1 MASGAPF
8 DEAEA
13 RRRRLARA
21 EAMQMA
27 RSRRWEKR
35 KANMATRVTRG
46 MAAFAAMLAALIV
59 YGWTAGGMGIGL
71 FIVSFLLLP
80 MAGIAGML
88 LPVGGPDVDDMD
100 KAPPAELPAITEAF
114 LDRQRK
120 QLPRLAA
127 PQLDGIAVQLA
138 ALEKQLARVPAD
150 HPVAQDVGR
159 LLGSHLPE
167 LVDRYT
173 RIPPLQRTGLVEHD
187 GRTPEVTVV
196 DGLKTVE
203 AELARA
209 SATLAE
215 SDRDGLRVQGKFLEA
230 RYNEGQSGGMTSG
243 R

>member
-1 MASGAPF
+1 MATGAPY

-13 RRRRLARA
+13 RRRRLARG

-27 RSRRWEKR
+27 RQRRWEKR

-46 MAAFAAMLAALIV
+46 MIAFLAAIAAFTV
-59 YGWTAGGMGIGL
+59 YGWMADGMGLGL
-71 FIVSFLLLP
+71 FLLAILLVP

-88 LPVGGPDVDDMD
+88 LPVGGPDIDDLD
-100 KAPPAELPAITEAF
+100 KAAPAELPAITES
-114 LDRQRK
+114 LLERQRRN
-120 QLPRLAA
+120 LPRLAA
-127 PQLDGIAVQLA
+127 PQLDAIQVQLA

-187 GRTPEVTVV
+187 GRTPEATVI
-196 DGLKTVE
+196 DGLKAVE
-203 AELARA
+203 TELARA

-215 SDRDGLRVQGKFLEA
+215 ADRDGLRVQGKFLEA
-230 RYNEGQSGGMTSG
+230 RYGEGQGV
-243 R
+243 

>member
-1 MASGAPF
+1 MANGSPLTEQ
-8 DEAEA
+8 DA

-27 RSRRWEKR
+27 RNRRWEKR
-35 KANMATRVTRG
+35 KANMGKRVTRG
-46 MAAFAAMLAALIV
+46 FLTFLAALAAFTV
-59 YGWTAGGMGIGL
+59 YGWMAGGAGIGL
-71 FIVSFLLLP
+71 FLLALILVP

-88 LPVGGPDVDDMD
+88 LPVGGPDIDRLDR
-100 KAPPAELPAITEAF
+100 ATPAELPAITEA
-114 LDRQRK
+114 LLERQRR

-138 ALEKQLARVPAD
+138 ALETQLSRVPAD
-150 HPVAQDVGR
+150 HPVAQDIGR

-173 RIPPLQRTGLVEHD
+173 RIPPIQRANVVEHD
-187 GRTPEVTVV
+187 GRTPEATVV

-209 SATLAE
+209 SALLAE
-215 SDRDGLRVQGKFLEA
+215 GDRDGLRVQGKFLEA
-230 RYNEGQSGGMTSG
+230 RYGEGQG
-243 R
+243 

>member
-13 RRRRLARA
+13 RRRRLARG

-46 MAAFAAMLAALIV
+46 MVTFGAMLAALTV
-59 YGWTAGGMGIGL
+59 YGWVSGGLGIGL
-71 FIVSFLLLP
+71 FLLAILLLP

-88 LPVGGPDVDDMD
+88 LPVGGPDADDID
-100 KAPPAELPAITEAF
+100 KAPPAELPAITEVF

-150 HPVAQDVGR
+150 HPVAQDIGR

-187 GRTPEVTVV
+187 GRTPEATVI
-196 DGLKTVE
+196 DGLKAVE
-203 AELARA
+203 TELSRA
-209 SATLAE
+209 SASLAE
-215 SDRDGLRVQGKFLEA
+215 GDRDGLRVQGKFLEA
-230 RYNEGQSGGMTSG
+230 RYGEGAEL
-243 R
+243 

>member
-1 MASGAPF
+1 MATTPPPG
-8 DEAEA
+8 EAEA

-27 RSRRWEKR
+27 RQRRWEKR
-35 KANMATRVTRG
+35 KANIATRVTRG
-46 MAAFAAMLAALIV
+46 MIAFGAMLAALIV
-59 YGWTAGGMGIGL
+59 YGWTTGGLGIGL
-71 FIVSFLLLP
+71 FLVSLLLLP
-80 MAGIAGML
+80 MAGIGGML
-88 LPVGGPDVDDMD
+88 LPVGGPDVDDID
-100 KAPPAELPAITEAF
+100 KAAPAELPAITES
-114 LDRQRK
+114 LLERQRR

-127 PQLDGIAVQLA
+127 PQLDAISVQLA

-159 LLGSHLPE
+159 LLSSHLPE

-173 RIPPLQRTGLVEHD
+173 RIPPLQRSNMVEHD
-187 GRTPEVTVV
+187 GRTPEATVI

-215 SDRDGLRVQGKFLEA
+215 ADRDGLRVQGKFLEA
-230 RYNEGQSGGMTSG
+230 RYGEGQGV
-243 R
+243 

>member
-1 MASGAPF
+1 MPTGLPVN
-8 DEAEA
+8 EADV

-21 EAMQMA
+21 EAQQMA
-27 RSRRWEKR
+27 RNRRWEKR
-35 KANMATRVTRG
+35 KANMAKRVTRG
-46 MAAFAAMLAALIV
+46 MATFVAALVAFIV
-59 YGWTAGGMGIGL
+59 YGWMAGGAGIGL
-71 FIVSFLLLP
+71 FLLALVLMP

-88 LPVGGPDVDDMD
+88 LPVGGPNVDRID
-100 KAPPAELPAITEAF
+100 KATPAELPGITEAL
-114 LDRQRK
+114 LDKQRR

-138 ALEKQLARVPAD
+138 ALETQLARVPAD
-150 HPVAQDVGR
+150 HPVAQDIGR

-173 RIPPLQRTGLVEHD
+173 RIPPTQRANVVEHD
-187 GRTPEVTVV
+187 GRTPEATVV

-209 SATLAE
+209 SALLAE

-230 RYNEGQSGGMTSG
+230 RYGEGQGT
-243 R
+243 

>member
-1 MASGAPF
+1 MATGAPY

-27 RSRRWEKR
+27 RQRRWEKR
-35 KANMATRVTRG
+35 KSNIATRVTRG
-46 MAAFAAMLAALIV
+46 MVAFGVMLAALTV
-59 YGWTAGGMGIGL
+59 YGWVSGGLGIGL
-71 FIVSFLLLP
+71 FLLSLLLLP
-80 MAGIAGML
+80 MAGIGGML
-88 LPVGGPDVDDMD
+88 LPVGGPDVDDID

-187 GRTPEVTVV
+187 GRTPEATVV
-196 DGLKTVE
+196 DGLKAVE
-203 AELARA
+203 SELARA
-209 SATLAE
+209 SAALAE
-215 SDRDGLRVQGKFLEA
+215 ADRDGLRVQGKFLEA
-230 RYNEGQSGGMTSG
+230 RYGEGQGV
-243 R
+243 

>member
-1 MASGAPF
+1 MATGAPF
-8 DEAEA
+8 DDAEA

-21 EAMQMA
+21 EAMQLA
-27 RSRRWEKR
+27 RQRRWEKR

-46 MAAFAAMLAALIV
+46 MITFGGMLAALTV
-59 YGWTAGGMGIGL
+59 YGWVSGGLGIGL
-71 FIVSFLLLP
+71 FLLAILLLP

-88 LPVGGPDVDDMD
+88 LPVGGPDVDDID

-114 LDRQRK
+114 LDKQRK
-120 QLPRLAA
+120 QLPQLAA
-127 PQLDGIAVQLA
+127 PQLDGIVVQLA

-159 LLGSHLPE
+159 LLSSHLPE

-173 RIPPLQRTGLVEHD
+173 RIPPLQRTGLVEPD

-230 RYNEGQSGGMTSG
+230 RYNEGQ
-243 R
+243 

>member
-8 DEAEA
+8 DETDA
-13 RRRRLARA
+13 RRRRLARG

-46 MAAFAAMLAALIV
+46 MVTFGAMLAALTV
-59 YGWTAGGMGIGL
+59 YGWVSGGLGVGL
-71 FIVSFLLLP
+71 FLLAILLLP
-80 MAGIAGML
+80 MSAIAGML
-88 LPVGGPDVDDMD
+88 LPVGGPDADDID
-100 KAPPAELPAITEAF
+100 KAPPAELPAITEVF

-150 HPVAQDVGR
+150 HPVAQDIGR

-187 GRTPEVTVV
+187 GRTPETTVI
-196 DGLKTVE
+196 DGLKAVE
-203 AELARA
+203 TELSRA
-209 SATLAE
+209 SASLAE
-215 SDRDGLRVQGKFLEA
+215 GDRDGLRVQGKFLEA
-230 RYNEGQSGGMTSG
+230 RYGERQ
-243 R
+243 

>member
-1 MASGAPF
+1 
-8 DEAEA
+8 
-13 RRRRLARA
+13 
-21 EAMQMA
+21 MQMA

-46 MAAFAAMLAALIV
+46 MIAFGTMLAALTV
-59 YGWTAGGMGIGL
+59 YGWVSGGLGIGL
-71 FIVSFLLLP
+71 FLLSILLLP
-80 MAGIAGML
+80 MAGIGGML
-88 LPVGGPDVDDMD
+88 LPVGGPDVDDID

-127 PQLDGIAVQLA
+127 PQLDAIAVQLA

-159 LLGSHLPE
+159 LLGNHLPE

-187 GRTPEVTVV
+187 GRTPEATVL

-209 SATLAE
+209 SASLAE
-215 SDRDGLRVQGKFLEA
+215 ADRDGLRVQGKFLEA
-230 RYNEGQSGGMTSG
+230 RYNEGQAGGMTSG

>member
-1 MASGAPF
+1 MATTPPS
-8 DEAEA
+8 EAEA
-13 RRRRLARA
+13 RRRRLARG

-27 RSRRWEKR
+27 RQRRWEKR

-46 MAAFAAMLAALIV
+46 MIAFLAAIAAFTV
-59 YGWTAGGMGIGL
+59 YGWMADGMGLGL
-71 FIVSFLLLP
+71 FLLAILLVP

-88 LPVGGPDVDDMD
+88 LPVGGPDVDDLD
-100 KAPPAELPAITEAF
+100 KAAPAELPGITES
-114 LDRQRK
+114 LLERQRRN
-120 QLPRLAA
+120 LPRLAA
-127 PQLDGIAVQLA
+127 PQLDAIQVQLA

-173 RIPPLQRTGLVEHD
+173 RIPPLQRTNIVEHD
-187 GRTPEVTVV
+187 GRTPEATVI

-209 SATLAE
+209 SAQLAE
-215 SDRDGLRVQGKFLEA
+215 ADRDGLRVQGKFLEA
-230 RYNEGQSGGMTSG
+230 RYNEGQV
-243 R
+243 